1 MRFVIYGAGAVGGV
15 VAARLAQHGHE
26 VAVIARGPHLDA
38 IRANGLRIQS
48 PDDDTVVPVAA
59 FDQPGAADLGRDD
72 VVLVG
77 TKSQDSASVIAA
89 LVETAPA
96 EIPVVSLQNGV
107 ANEPAY
113 LRWFPNVYGIC
124 VMAPTAHIEP
134 GIVQAMSSPIAG
146 LLDIGRYPAGVDD
159 TATAVATALSGSS
172 CESIARPDI
181 MRWKY
186 RKLLMNLGNAVDA
199 TCARDD
205 DAATLRKLIGAEG
218 TACLDAAGI
227 PHVSREEDRERRGN
241 LLTVGRIAGRDR
253 GGGSTFQSLARGTG
267 AVEVDYLNGEIVWL
281 GRQHGVPTPAN
292 ELVRRVA
299 NEMARAGVPPRSV
312 TARTLLDQ
320 L

>member
-1 MRFVIYGAGAVGGV
+1 M
-15 VAARLAQHGHE
+15 
-26 VAVIARGPHLDA
+26 
-38 IRANGLRIQS
+38 
-48 PDDDTVVPVAA
+48 
-59 FDQPGAADLGRDD
+59 
-72 VVLVG
+72 
-77 TKSQDSASVIAA
+77 IAA

-146 LLDIGRYPAGVDD
+146 LLDIGRYPSGVDD
-159 TATAVATALSGSS
+159 TAATVAAALSGSGF
-172 CESIARPDI
+172 ESVARPDI

-199 TCARDD
+199 TCVRDD
-205 DAATLRKLIGAEG
+205 DAATLMKLIGAEG
-218 TACLDAAGI
+218 KACLDAAGI
-227 PHVSREEDRERRGN
+227 EYVSREEDRERRGN
-241 LLTVGRIAGRDR
+241 RLTVGRIAGQDR

-267 AVEVDYLNGEIVWL
+267 TVEVDYLNGEIVWL

-292 ELVRRVA
+292 ELIRQVA
-299 NEMARAGVPPRSV
+299 NEMAHAGAPPRSI
-312 TARTLLDQ
+312 TARELLDQ
-320 L
+320 LVES